1 MPLFPRSGSSIRLS
15 SGEDRYLQQVPSNS
29 GAEYHEA
36 CHQES
41 LAKDSHDLWVISK
54 ADEGTVLLS
63 PILFPE
69 LNLTAVKSKIV
80 LEKGKGSRY

>member
-15 SGEDRYLQQVPSNS
+15 SGEGRYLQQVPTNN
-29 GAEYHEA
+29 GADPHEA
-36 CHQES
+36 CHQEP
-41 LAKDSHDLWVISK
+41 LVKDSHDLWVISK